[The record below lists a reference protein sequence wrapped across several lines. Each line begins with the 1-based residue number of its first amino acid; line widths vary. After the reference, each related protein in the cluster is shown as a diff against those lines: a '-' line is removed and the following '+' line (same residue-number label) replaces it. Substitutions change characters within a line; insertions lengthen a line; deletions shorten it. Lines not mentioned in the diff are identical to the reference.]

1 MASITGATA
10 IVTIMI
16 PGLFSSPQ
24 QLQGF
29 AVDDVF
35 TTNELESAEVMMG
48 VDGVLSAGFVYVPV
62 EQNFRLQADSPST
75 FIFDTW
81 WATQQQIQDLFYAQ
95 GVTILKPIGKKWAM
109 TKGVLRRYKPTPD
122 AKRLLQP
129 QQFGIT
135 WQSILPAAA

>member
-10 IVTIMI
+10 IVSIMI
-16 PGLFSSPQ
+16 PGLFPAPQ
-24 QLQGF
+24 ILAGY
-29 AVDDVF
+29 AADDVF

-75 FIFDTW
+75 FLFDTW

-122 AKRLLQP
+122 VKRLMQP
-129 QQFGIT
+129 QPFGIT
-135 WQSILPAAA
+135 WQTILPAAA